1 MKTRITT
8 RVPARTRAMV
18 DTLTHAVTHT
28 LPFAVLAGAVIL
40 ERLSVQGLHR
50 ASHRMGRRDRG
61 DVPGWVLITVMT
73 VALVG
78 LLWAVAKEQILEL
91 FKNALN
97 KAKGI

>member
-1 MKTRITT
+1 MSTITAL
-8 RVPARTRAMV
+8 RAR
-18 DTLTHAVTHT
+18 L
-28 LPFAVLAGAVIL
+28 
-40 ERLSVQGLHR
+40 R
-50 ASHRMGRRDRG
+50 ASSDRG

>member
-40 ERLSVQGLHR
+40 ERLSV
-50 ASHRMGRRDRG
+50 
-61 DVPGWVLITVMT
+61 PGWVLITVMT

>member
-1 MKTRITT
+1 MAHALTRT
-8 RVPARTRAMV
+8 
-18 DTLTHAVTHT
+18 VTHT
-28 LPFAVLAGAVIL
+28 LPFAVLAGAVLL
-40 ERLSVQGLHR
+40 ERLSMQGLHR

-78 LLWAVAKEQILEL
+78 LIWAVAREQILEL

>member
-1 MKTRITT
+1 MKTRLTT
-8 RVPARTRAMV
+8 RVPATARTVAHV
-18 DTLTHAVTHT
+18 LTHTVTHT
-28 LPFAVLAGAVIL
+28 LPFAVLAGAVML
-40 ERLSVQGLHR
+40 ERLSVSGLHR
-50 ASHRMGRRDRG
+50 ASHRLGRRDRG

-78 LLWAVAKEQILEL
+78 LLWATAKEQILEL